1 MITHTHRDW
10 WGYGTGR
17 TQHAHLWGLQ
27 PEFSIC
33 LPVLILE
40 RFWTGDWWLLP
51 HNGFLGML
59 LAIQVGAMCQAHSPH
74 HLPVG
79 EDVETPSSISQPLPT
94 NASGAPLPA
103 DVHGA
108 GVGKPRSRQVT
119 GDHSR
124 GLPAAACTRGAA
136 AQQGALAALGA
147 QECILFVLE
156 LQQFGSYLLITTHI

>member
-1 MITHTHRDW
+1 MSP
-10 WGYGTGR
+10 WGRPYLAIVWSGHLR
-17 TQHAHLWGLQ
+17 AVILWGLQ

-51 HNGFLGML
+51 HNGLLGML

-74 HLPVG
+74 H
-79 EDVETPSSISQPLPT
+79 
-94 NASGAPLPA
+94 
-103 DVHGA
+103 
-108 GVGKPRSRQVT
+108 
-119 GDHSR
+119 
-124 GLPAAACTRGAA
+124 LPAAACTRGAA